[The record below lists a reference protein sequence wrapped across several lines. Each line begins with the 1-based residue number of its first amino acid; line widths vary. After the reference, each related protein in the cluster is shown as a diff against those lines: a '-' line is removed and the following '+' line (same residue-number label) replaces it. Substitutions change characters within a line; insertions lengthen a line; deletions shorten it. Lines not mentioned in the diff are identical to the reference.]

1 MGYLDID
8 MLLMNLSLEP
18 GKQRVLSLPLP
29 SPYHLKGG
37 RLCYHSSEKEIARAP
52 DTSSLV
58 RMKRSHQC
66 GSGPVRIP
74 TGSITE

>member
-18 GKQRVLSLPLP
+18 GKLRVLSLPLP
-29 SPYHLKGG
+29 SLRG
-37 RLCYHSSEKEIARAP
+37 RLCYHSSEKPIARAP

-58 RMKRSHQC
+58 RMKISNQC